1 MCMTSAPCSDARFYS
16 FFGAAFREQA
26 RKLRDGRHSREA
38 ASFPWE
44 GNGFAKVDAAF
55 SRVAPRKSGYKPL
68 LLCAFALGQTITITS
83 TSRSAKLSF

>member
-26 RKLRDGRHSREA
+26 RKLRDGRHWREA

-44 GNGFAKVDAAF
+44 GNGFAKVDAAI
-55 SRVAPRKSGYKPL
+55 SRFY
-68 LLCAFALGQTITITS
+68 
-83 TSRSAKLSF
+83 SAHASSPDDYDYDYEHE